1 MQRLAAVVCLVGLSL
16 LAGCAALRPP
26 SGPLFGGRGACARP
40 ASFTA
45 AAMANTDSLDQM
57 AWSPFGRPEH
67 GWAIYALRIQRE
79 IKTGCAPQTA
89 GFAQRLAIWQ
99 GAHALSPSGVLDPAS
114 FGAMKALWQT
124 ARPYVVLRAAGVC
137 PDPPPDAALAP
148 IRASDV
154 FPGKTVLLRKTA
166 MRSLH
171 RMLSAAWADAPGA
184 GHGPNKLLV
193 FSGFRSP
200 AYDADRCARENN
212 CDGVG
217 RASCSAHRT
226 GLAVDLVLGFAPG
239 YAVDSSADANRLY
252 QTRTPAYRWLV
263 DNAQRF
269 GFVNYPFEPWHWEWT
284 GDAP

>member
-1 MQRLAAVVCLVGLSL
+1 MQRLAAVVCLIALSL

-26 SGPLFGGRGACARP
+26 SGPFFGGRGACARP

-45 AAMANTDSLDQM
+45 AAMANTDSLNQM

-99 GAHALSPSGVLDPAS
+99 GAHALPPSGVLDPAS

-200 AYDADRCARENN
+200 AYDASIAAQITRIKSLPKEPDAIMLCSMMP
-212 CDGVG
+212 GVV
-217 RASCSAHRT
+217 SAHAGSGMTQRHAWAAFT
-226 GLAVDLVLGFAPG
+226 LWCQDLASMARISL
-239 YAVDSSADANRLY
+239 SAKTCWGAESL
-252 QTRTPAYRWLV
+252 
-263 DNAQRF
+263 
-269 GFVNYPFEPWHWEWT
+269 
-284 GDAP
+284 